1 MDKVLLPAYHWAGL
15 LMAAGSVTLGLA
27 LVVMSV
33 HPVIQATLTPAVAAL
48 LLASSALLLLTL
60 PAMYASQ
67 AQATGIL
74 GLVGHVL
81 VELGLLLLVLISAT
95 PLLHP
100 EQNGP
105 IAEHPVVFALGIA
118 LTVGLL
124 LTAIATYRA
133 DVLPRPAAV
142 VMLAAMAGF
151 FFVFFVAE
159 FLPPAAGQ
167 VGTAAFGLSRAL
179 GLAWIGRAMWR
190 WPAA

>member
-1 MDKVLLPAYHWAGL
+1 MDNVSLNPYQWAGL
-15 LMAAGSVTLGLA
+15 LMLAGSVTLGLA
-27 LVVMSV
+27 LVLTSV
-33 HPVIQATLTPAVAAL
+33 HPVIQATLTPSVAAL
-48 LLASSALLLLTL
+48 QLASSALLLLTL
-60 PAMYASQ
+60 PALYALQ
-67 AQATGIL
+67 ARAAGLL
-74 GLVGHVL
+74 GLLGYVL
-81 VELGLLLLVLISAT
+81 VELGLLLLVLISA

-142 VMLAAMAGF
+142 VLLAAMAGF

-167 VGTAAFGLSRAL
+167 VGTAVFGLSLAL
-179 GLAWIGRAMWR
+179 GLAWIGLAMWR
-190 WPAA
+190 WPST